1 MKLVAIHDGHNA
13 SVAYL
18 ENGEIKFAIQE
29 ERLSRVKNAIGFPTR
44 ALEDLLIRTGNTPA
58 TIDEFIF
65 TDIETTGGGLK
76 VEQGTSRILRY
87 HRQLFEQ
94 RPHSLSAGLHWLSRS
109 ILAWL
114 PPVDKF
120 LRQRAYR
127 VRQTKRLTPLL
138 ALEVPREKISF
149 MDHHT
154 CHAAAAAYGWG
165 NKAEPFVVVTSDGI
179 GDGLS
184 GSISLFENGFLTRLA
199 VIPMADSIA
208 RLYALTTFYLGL
220 VPLEHE
226 YKLMGL
232 APYAEQSTG
241 AKEIAAYFQTLFELN
256 PNGLTY
262 RRRLGVEPAHLM
274 GRRLK
279 RFFQYRRFDQIAAG
293 LQLFTEEFTIAWI
306 KQILTTL
313 KIKRLALAGG
323 LFMNVKLNKRLME
336 LPEVDD
342 LFVFPSCGDET
353 NVFGALYLAYW
364 QKTGQ
369 LPQPLKHFYW
379 GGEFSNEEIKQ
390 TLDAYP
396 FEHQISTEF
405 STDIEKTIADLLAN
419 HHIVARFSG
428 RMEFGARSL
437 GNRSILANPA
447 DWEVVKQINRMIKS
461 RDFWMPFA
469 PSLLSAGKYLINPK
483 QLSAP
488 YMIMAF
494 ETNPN
499 KRQIMAAAIHPY
511 DETARPQEVDEV
523 ANPEYTRL
531 IREFEWLTGESVIL
545 NTSFNLHGY
554 PLVYTPADAL
564 AVFDRSGLNYLA
576 IGNYLLSKT
585 TKP

>member
-29 ERLSRVKNAIGFPTR
+29 ERLSRVKNAIGFPIR
-44 ALEDLLIRTGNTPA
+44 ALEDLLTRTGNMPA

-76 VEQGTSRILRY
+76 VEQGTGRILRY
-87 HRQLFEQ
+87 HHQLFEQ
-94 RPHSLSAGLHWLSRS
+94 RPSSLLMSLHRLSRF
-109 ILAWL
+109 ILTWL
-114 PPVDKF
+114 PPVDKA
-120 LRQRAYR
+120 LRQHVYQ
-127 VRQTKRLTPLL
+127 VRQAKRLAPLVTL
-138 ALEVPREKISF
+138 GVPREKISF

-165 NKAEPFVVVTSDGI
+165 NKAEPFAVITSDGI

-184 GSISLFENGFLTRLA
+184 GSISLFKNGVLTRLA

-208 RLYALTTFYLGL
+208 RLYALTTYYLGL

-241 AKEIAAYFQTLFELN
+241 AKEIANYFQTLFELN
-256 PNGLTY
+256 PDGLTY
-262 RRRLGVEPAHLM
+262 RRRSGVESVHLM

-293 LQLFTEEFTIAWI
+293 MQLFTEEFTVAWI
-306 KQILTTL
+306 KQVLTTL

-336 LPEVDD
+336 LPEVDS

-369 LPQPLKHFYW
+369 LPKSLKHFYW
-379 GGEFSNEEIKQ
+379 GGEFSDEEIKQ
-390 TLDAYP
+390 TLDVYP
-396 FEHQISTEF
+396 FEHEVSTEL
-405 STDIEKTIADLLAN
+405 STDIEKTIANLLAN

-469 PSLLSAGKYLINPK
+469 PSLVNSEQYLINPK
-483 QLSAP
+483 KLPAP
-488 YMIMAF
+488 YMILAF
-494 ETNPN
+494 DTKPN
-499 KRQIMAAAIHPY
+499 KRQVMQAAIHPY

-523 ANPEYTRL
+523 ANPEYAQL
-531 IREFEWLTGESVIL
+531 IREFERLTGESVIL

-564 AVFDRSGLNYLA
+564 SVFDHSGLNYLA
-576 IGNYLLSKT
+576 IGNYLLSKI